1 MANERILVVDDEES
15 MCEFLSIMLKKERYD
30 VTTVSSYDE
39 AMHRARETSF
49 HAAITDINMPGRD
62 GLEVLKSLKEI
73 DASLPVIIL
82 TAYASQQTAIAAV
95 NRGAFYYLTKQ
106 AKNDEI
112 KLVVKKAIEHRTLK
126 EENAL
131 LKQELKLRHGEKKI
145 VGTSAK
151 IEQVF
156 RLIQRVANSDST
168 ILVTG
173 ESGTGK
179 ELIARDI
186 HYSSHRCEGPF
197 VTINCGALPETLLE
211 SELFGHVRGSFTG
224 AVRDKDG
231 LFAVAKGGTFLLDE
245 IGETTQA
252 IQVKL
257 LRVLAEREI
266 IPVGGTK
273 PIEVDV
279 RLVAA
284 TNADLE
290 KLIADGRFRA
300 DLYYRLNVIPIFIP
314 PLRERRDDIPLLVD
328 HFLKGCDRGGRKTIT
343 PEALELLIRYDWPGN
358 VRELENIIE
367 RMVILQENDA
377 LGVEDLPAKIRK
389 PWSQDESLTLDSPLL
404 SLEEVERRHLMRVL
418 NETGWQ
424 KRKAAHVLGINA
436 STLYRKLQ
444 RFGFE
449 KEKLNV

>member
-145 VGTSAK
+145 VGASAK

-245 IGETTQA
+245 IGETSQA

-279 RLVAA
+279 RLIAA

-290 KLIADGRFRA
+290 KQIADGRFRA
-300 DLYYRLNVIPIFIP
+300 DLYYRLNVIPVFIP

-328 HFLKGCDRGGRKTIT
+328 HFLKSCDRGGRKTIT

-367 RMVILQENDA
+367 RMVILQESDT

>member
-82 TAYASQQTAIAAV
+82 TAHASQQTAIAAV

-131 LKQELKLRHGEKKI
+131 LKQELKLRHGERKI

-197 VTINCGALPETLLE
+197 VSINCGALPETLLE

-279 RLVAA
+279 RLIAA

-367 RMVILQENDA
+367 RMVILQESDT

-449 KEKLNV
+449 KEKLSV